1 VNLLYQNYMEKIVGE
16 VIVVVVDDI
25 VVEDILV
32 VDLMDIVVAVVVGKD
47 NMALMDLFDDL
58 LLSLDDMDDAD

>member
-1 VNLLYQNYMEKIVGE
+1 VVIV
-16 VIVVVVDDI
+16 VVVVDDI
-25 VVEDILV
+25 VVGDILV
-32 VDLMDIVVAVVVGKD
+32 VDLMDIVVVAVAVGKD

>member
-1 VNLLYQNYMEKIVGE
+1 VNLLYQNYMKKIVD
-16 VIVVVVDDI
+16 VMIVVVVDDI
-25 VVEDILV
+25 VVGDILV
-32 VDLMDIVVAVVVGKD
+32 VDLMDIVVVVAVGKD